1 MATIENAIFSAGL
14 TGMAYVIANDLGS
27 FIETFFSALPF

>member
-1 MATIENAIFSAGL
+1 MSTIENGIFTAGL
-14 TGMAYVIANDLGS
+14 TGLAYVIANDLGS